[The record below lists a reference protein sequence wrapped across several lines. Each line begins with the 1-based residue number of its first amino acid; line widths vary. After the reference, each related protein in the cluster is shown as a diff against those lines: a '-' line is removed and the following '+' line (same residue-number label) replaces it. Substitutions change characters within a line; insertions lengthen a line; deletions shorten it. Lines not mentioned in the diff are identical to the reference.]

1 MIKIRLTRK
10 GATNNAFY
18 RIVAIEEGKKNSGK
32 VLEILGFWHPKKG
45 VKSLDK
51 DKVAAWVTKGAQK
64 SKTIE
69 KLLA

>member
-10 GATNNAFY
+10 GASNNAFY

-32 VLEILGFWHPKKG
+32 VLEILGTWHPKKG
-45 VKSLDK
+45 TKTIDAEKVK
-51 DKVAAWVTKGAQK
+51 AWVSKGAQTSK
-64 SKTIE
+64 SID

>member
-18 RIVAIEEGKKNSGK
+18 RIVAIEEGKRNSGK
-32 VLEILGFWHPKKG
+32 VLEILGFWHPKHGTKT
-45 VKSLDK
+45 LDK
-51 DKVAAWVTKGAQK
+51 AKVKAWVNKGAQT
-64 SKTIE
+64 SKTVD

>member
-10 GATNNAFY
+10 GATNNVFY

-32 VLEILGFWHPKKG
+32 VLEILGFWHPKRG
-45 VKSLDK
+45 VKELNK
-51 DKVAAWVTKGAQK
+51 DKVKEWVSKGAQK
-64 SKTIE
+64 SKAIQ

>member
-32 VLEILGFWHPKKG
+32 VLETLGFWHPKKG

-51 DKVAAWVTKGAQK
+51 KKVEAWVTRGAQK
-64 SKTIE
+64 SRTVE